1 MNDDEN
7 LPSLRVSVV
16 EQDARARAGWT
27 PCEIGTNLVFST
39 ESLASYFLATW
50 EPIIF
55 DALLLAAAV
64 EFCDKT
70 QRRPTLGWGRDIAL
84 NLPVHDREA
93 WRRKEVH
100 DSLHEALDFLTGD
113 RWEITFIKR
122 RKAVP
127 SPHQGLFNLPTGA
140 IGVVPFSDGLDSC
153 AVGALLSKEHGDK
166 IVRVRLGPKN
176 AEPPEDSQG
185 RKQPFTAVPYKIR
198 RGKQPFVESTARS
211 RGFKFSMLSGLAAY
225 LAKANKVFV
234 PESGQG
240 ALGPSLVTVGQAYED
255 FRNHPRFTRK
265 MSVFLKALLGH
276 DIAFEFPRL
285 WFTKGETLA
294 AYAASNGHSPEWNI
308 KRSCWQD
315 NRQVSVDG
323 HRRQC
328 GICAACMLRRLSLHA
343 AKLSEPKENYVWEN
357 LSAAEFKKGVAPG
370 FDKITKA
377 QRNYA
382 IAGALHLDHLASL
395 RHAPH
400 FTQSMDFHAFQISGA
415 MGLPE
420 KEVHAKLDRLLTQHE
435 TEWKNFMD
443 SLGPKSFIAN
453 WIGRTP

>member
-1 MNDDEN
+1 MNDEEH
-7 LPSLRVSVV
+7 LPSIRVSVV
-16 EQDARARAGWT
+16 EEDGRARVGWT
-27 PCEIGTNLVFST
+27 PCEIGTNLVFSA
-39 ESLASYFLATW
+39 ESLASYFFAAW
-50 EPIIF
+50 EPVIF

-84 NLPVHDREA
+84 NIPVHDPEA
-93 WRRKEVH
+93 WRRRGVH

-113 RWEITFIKR
+113 RWQITFIKR

-127 SPHQGLFNLPTGA
+127 SPQQGLFNLPTGA
-140 IGVVPFSDGLDSC
+140 IGVMPFSDGLDSC

-176 AEPPEDSQG
+176 SDPPEDSQG
-185 RKQPFTAVPYKIR
+185 RKQPFTAVPYNIR
-198 RGKQPFVESTARS
+198 RGKQRFVESSARS

-276 DIAFEFPRL
+276 DIAFEYPRL

-294 AYAASNGHSPEWNI
+294 AYAASNGHSPEWNA

-343 AKLSEPKENYVWEN
+343 AKLNEPKENYVWEN
-357 LSAAEFKKGVAPG
+357 LSAVEFKKGVAPG
-370 FDKITKA
+370 FDKITNA

-395 RHAPH
+395 RRAPH
-400 FTQSMDFHAFQISGA
+400 FAQSMDFHAFQISGP

-453 WIGRTP
+453 WIGRAQ

>member
-1 MNDDEN
+1 MNDEDN
-7 LPSLRVSVV
+7 LPSIRVSVI
-16 EQDARARAGWT
+16 EEGGHARAGWT
-27 PCEIGTNLVFST
+27 PCEIGTNLVFSA
-39 ESLASYFLATW
+39 ESLASYFFADW
-50 EPIIF
+50 EPVIF
-55 DALLLAAAV
+55 DAFLLAAAV

-70 QRRPTLGWGRDIAL
+70 QRRPALGWGRDITL
-84 NLPVHDREA
+84 NLPVHDPA
-93 WRRKEVH
+93 VWRRKEVH
-100 DSLHEALDFLTGD
+100 DSLHDALDFLTGD
-113 RWEITFIKR
+113 RWQVTFIKR
-122 RKAVP
+122 RKAAP
-127 SPHQGLFNLPTGA
+127 TPQQGLFNLPTGA
-140 IGVVPFSDGLDSC
+140 IGVVPFSDGLDSR
-153 AVGALLSKEHGDK
+153 AVGALLSKEYGDK
-166 IVRVRLGPKN
+166 VVRVRLGTKSSDR
-176 AEPPEDSQG
+176 PEDSQG
-185 RKQPFTAVPYKIR
+185 RKHPFTAVPYKIR
-198 RGKQPFVESTARS
+198 RGENRFVESSARS
-211 RGFKFSMLSGLAAY
+211 RGFKFAMLSGLAAY
-225 LAKANKVFV
+225 LAKADKVFV

-240 ALGPSLVTVGQAYED
+240 ALGPALVTVGQAYED

-265 MSVFLKALLGH
+265 MSVFLNALLGH

-294 AYAASNGHSPEWNI
+294 AYAASNGHSPEWSAT
-308 KRSCWQD
+308 RSCWQD

-357 LSAAEFKKGVAPG
+357 LSATEFKKGAAPG

-377 QRNYA
+377 QRHYA

-400 FTQSMDFHAFQISGA
+400 FAQALDFHAFQISGA

-435 TEWKNFMD
+435 TEWKDFMT
-443 SLGPKSFIAN
+443 SLGPQSFIAN
-453 WIGRTP
+453 WIGRAQ